1 MIEKNAFDFLRLFF
15 AVSIFFCHLAELSMQ
30 GELQFL
36 LSIFSASIAVKAFFV
51 ISGFLIAK
59 SYAKSTSL
67 RQYLIKRAKQILP
80 AYVFVILLSTVVLFF
95 VSNLSAGQYFTNPSI
110 FGYVGWN
117 LIFMNFMQPCLP
129 GVFDHNLICSVNGAL
144 WTLKIE
150 EGFYLLIPLLFYF
163 FDKLKNK
170 TAVLILLYGCSIA
183 YFQLFSEYYKLPILA
198 KQLPGYLSYF
208 SVGMLLYFNFQTLQ
222 KHNKMVLFGSI
233 LFFLSMLFQY
243 NAYLFPLSLGLLVIQ
258 LAYNLPF
265 LNNFG
270 KYGDFT
276 YGIYIF
282 HFPIIQVFKH
292 FGLFEQ
298 YNPFLVGAMIG
309 IVTLL
314 MAIFSWFFI
323 EVKFLDRYKNKTIS
337 CK

>member
-15 AVSIFFCHLAELSMQ
+15 AVSIFFCHLAELSMHE
-30 GELQFL
+30 ELQFL
-36 LSIFSASIAVKAFFV
+36 LSLFSASIAVKAFFV

-67 RQYLIKRAKQILP
+67 KQYLIKRAKRILP
-80 AYVFVILLSTVVLFF
+80 AYVFVVLFSTVVLFL
-95 VSNLSAGQYFTNPSI
+95 VSNLSAVHYFINPVT
-110 FGYVGWN
+110 FRYVGWN
-117 LIFMNFMQPCLP
+117 LVFMNFMQPCLP
-129 GVFDHNLICSVNGAL
+129 GVFEYNFTCAVNGAL

-150 EGFYLLIPLLFYF
+150 EGFYLLIPFLFYL
-163 FDKLKNK
+163 FDKMKNK
-170 TAVLILLYGCSIA
+170 TVLLIVLYCCSIA
-183 YFQLFSEYYKLPILA
+183 YFQLLSNYYQLPVLA

-208 SVGMLLYFNFQTLQ
+208 SVGMLLYFNFQTVQ
-222 KHNKMVLFGSI
+222 KFNKPLLVGAI
-233 LFFLSMLFQY
+233 LVFIIMLYQY
-243 NAYLFPLSLGLLVIQ
+243 NAYLFPLSLGLLVIL

-298 YNPFLVGAMIG
+298 YNPFLVGAMICF
-309 IVTLL
+309 VTVG
-314 MAIFSWFFI
+314 MALFSWFFI
-323 EVKFLDRYKNKTIS
+323 EVKFLDRYKNKAIA

>member
-1 MIEKNAFDFLRLFF
+1 MIDKNAFDFLRLFF
-15 AVSIFFCHLAELSMQ
+15 AISIFFCHLAELSTHQ
-30 GELQFL
+30 DLQFL
-36 LSIFSASIAVKAFFV
+36 LSIFSASIAVKSFFV

-59 SYAKSTSL
+59 SYTKTTSL
-67 RQYLIKRAKQILP
+67 KQYFIKRAKRILP
-80 AYVFVILLSTVVLFF
+80 AYIFVILLSTVVLFF
-95 VSNLSAGQYFTNPSI
+95 VSNLSVHHYFTNPAT
-110 FGYVGWN
+110 FRYVGWN
-117 LIFMNFMQPCLP
+117 LVFMNFMQPSLP
-129 GVFDHNLICSVNGAL
+129 GVFEHNFIGAVNGAL

-163 FDKLKNK
+163 FDKIKNK
-170 TAVLILLYGCSIA
+170 TAVLILLYCCSIV
-183 YFQLFSEYYKLPILA
+183 YFQLFTEYYHLPILA

-222 KHNKMVLFGSI
+222 KFNMQLLFGAI
-233 LFFLSMLFQY
+233 LLFLGMLYQY
-243 NAYLFPLSLGLLVIQ
+243 NGYLFPLSLGLLVIL

-282 HFPIIQVFKH
+282 HFPIIQVFTH

-298 YNPFLVGAMIG
+298 YNPFLVSAIIG

-314 MAIFSWFFI
+314 MALFSWFFI
-323 EVKFLDRYKNKTIS
+323 EVQFLDRYKNKAIA